1 MPSRATERT
10 LTKSGSEPLYRQLY
24 ARLRSR
30 IQTGEF
36 QAGDAIP
43 PESALM
49 SAYGVSRITVRA
61 ALDQLVREGVI
72 ERQRGRGSFV
82 RDPDPEARSCLSSF
96 TEQMHA
102 VGREPTTDVVRL
114 EPLPGAERARV
125 ELPFDADT
133 TVVLIER
140 LRSVDG
146 EVAGLVRTYL
156 PHPAVAT
163 LRREHFARRGRG
175 QSLLYVL
182 EHVCGIVLDKGEE
195 TTTPVVLPADV
206 AGRLASEAGSAALLK
221 TCKLADV
228 HGRTLLYEEAYW
240 SAAQTQLVQR
250 YPAFD

>member
-1 MPSRATERT
+1 MRVPTTVRT
-10 LTKSGSEPLYRQLY
+10 LTKDGGEPLYRQLY

-36 QAGDAIP
+36 QAGDSIP

-114 EPLPGAERARV
+114 EPLPSAERTRV
-125 ELPFDADT
+125 QLPFEAGT
-133 TVVLIER
+133 RVVLIER

-156 PHPAVAT
+156 PQRAVAP
-163 LRREHFARRGRG
+163 LRREHFARSGRG

-182 EHVCGIVLDKGEE
+182 EHVCGIVLDKGRE
-195 TTTPVVLPADV
+195 TTMPIALPADV
-206 AGRLASEAGSAALLK
+206 ADRLESEAGSAALLK
-221 TCKLADV
+221 TCTLADV

-250 YPAFD
+250 FPTFD